1 MNRKLWAPILG
12 LIAVSGAF
20 SAYSLLGS
28 ASSGVPVYA
37 YEIVETYPHDSGA
50 FTQGL
55 AFVDNTM
62 YEGTGMRGSS
72 SLRRVDLETGGV
84 LQRHDLSADYFGE
97 GITVL
102 GDRIIQLTWTS
113 GVGFVYDR
121 DNFDLLREFS
131 YPTEGWGLTHDG
143 VRAAYS

>member
-28 ASSGVPVYA
+28 ASSGVPVYT
-37 YEIVETYPHDSGA
+37 YDIVETYPHDSGA

-55 AFVDNTM
+55 VFVDNTM
-62 YEGTGMRGSS
+62 YEGTGMRGQS

-84 LQRHDLSADYFGE
+84 ENIYELPPEYYG
-97 GITVL
+97 
-102 GDRIIQLTWTS
+102 
-113 GVGFVYDR
+113 
-121 DNFDLLREFS
+121 
-131 YPTEGWGLTHDG
+131 
-143 VRAAYS
+143 